1 MPGRKVIGR
10 ILSIGYPLP
19 GPLVDNYSF
28 LSAPSFFD
36 YDALV
41 VEAASV
47 ARAIEGVVDGSAP
60 ATTFNDVPVVN
71 DASADAAASLA
82 AIIARRRDETA
93 QLLANGGALVCIAHP
108 ETALRG
114 VDGAD
119 EAGSYAWLPA
129 ELPLGV
135 CVRPAEGSQADVVDY
150 RHPLAAFVHR
160 RLADVA
166 YRAAIDVRAWPG
178 FTERGGG
185 AFVRSRGGAAI
196 GVELPVD
203 APGRLVVLPATKP
216 ATGDERYAASDV
228 LQAGI
233 RRLLGAEAPGREP
246 AWTSSFALPGLDER
260 AQLLE
265 AARAELDA
273 AQASLE
279 AAERAYDELARYRR
293 LLWQEG
299 SAGLTATVL
308 DALRLVGIDVYAQ
321 DPNELE
327 LRVDG
332 TPLLLEVE
340 ASEHPIGMA
349 PHFRLRQR
357 IERAIEQRGAS
368 PRGLIVVNGR
378 RLAEPSQR
386 NDEVS
391 PQLQLAAETMRYCI
405 APASTLF
412 AAVAAQFA
420 GDAAAVASFR
430 ARVLAHD
437 GLLGE

>member
-41 VEAASV
+41 VDPAAV

-60 ATTFNDVPVVN
+60 AATFTDVPVVN
-71 DASADAAASLA
+71 VAAADAAASLA

-114 VDGAD
+114 VDGAGD
-119 EAGSYAWLPA
+119 AGSYAWLPA
-129 ELPLGV
+129 VLPLGA
-135 CVRPAEGSQADVVDY
+135 CLRAAEGSEIDVVEFT
-150 RHPLAAFVHR
+150 HPLAAFVHR

-166 YRAAIDVRAWPG
+166 YRAALDVKEWPR
-178 FTERGGG
+178 FVERGGCVF
-185 AFVRSRGGAAI
+185 ARSRGGAAI

-203 APGRLVVLPATKP
+203 APGRLVVLPAMKP

-233 RRLLGAEAPGREP
+233 RHLLGAEAAGREP
-246 AWTSSFALPGLDER
+246 AWTSSFELPGLDER
-260 AQLLE
+260 AQTLE
-265 AARAELDA
+265 AARAERDA
-273 AQASLE
+273 AQAALD

-299 SAGLTATVL
+299 SAGFAPVVL
-308 DALRLVGIDVYAQ
+308 DALRLLGVDVYAS

-332 TPLLLEVE
+332 TQLLLEVE
-340 ASEHPIGMA
+340 ASEQPIGMA
-349 PHFRLRQR
+349 PHYRLRQR

-368 PRGLIVVNGR
+368 PRGLIVVNGQ
-378 RLAEPSQR
+378 RLAEPLQR
-386 NDEVS
+386 ADEVS
-391 PQLQLAAETMRYCI
+391 PQLRLAAETMRYCI

-412 AAVAAQFA
+412 AAVAAQLA

-430 ARVLAHD
+430 ARILTHD